1 LLIGSALSLLDL
13 VLKKGN
19 QPLSAGWGI
28 GAGCDRRDPG
38 VGVGTR
44 SSSLNAWSVRA
55 CRDITVSIAAANA
68 GAPPSRRTSSSQAT
82 LSPER
87 VQPVNRLDAALVGHL
102 DVDRVCLQAALL
114 FAICSQRP
122 RKGRYCELLVS
133 AGETAVTIEQKQP
146 RDSPSVPPT
155 LRAMMRVT
163 LMQPAVVLVSA
174 LLLAVP
180 LGAPFADPAVA
191 AAGTG
196 GGSGSKTPAVKQ
208 CDSAGRAGEL
218 QDVTS
223 LVRKHCH
230 TGTPAVK
237 PTQARDASPR
247 ARTSQRALTPAGR
260 PRPPRLPGSRGRRRP
275 WCFAHLRAD
284 IWAPLVADPLIGAHA
299 RGPLRRGATRRW
311 PGYWNMGR
319 PARCPRPIP
328 NRPHP
333 NQQSANTAG
342 ANPPDWSSHKPGT
355 VVRGSFT
362 CTGKSRA
369 SVMAGPR
376 GHPIPCGR
384 GSGRLFLPVLWPPG
398 VLPVSPDCWTANV
411 S

>member
-1 LLIGSALSLLDL
+1 VLPIVSVLSLLDL
-13 VLKKGN
+13 VLKEGN
-19 QPLSAGWGI
+19 QPLSAGI

-68 GAPPSRRTSSSQAT
+68 
-82 LSPER
+82 SPER
-87 VQPVNRLDAALVGHL
+87 VQPVNRLDAAFVGHL
-102 DVDRVCLQAALL
+102 DVGRVCLQAALL

-146 RDSPSVPPT
+146 RDSPSVPPR

-237 PTQARDASPR
+237 PT
-247 ARTSQRALTPAGR
+247 
-260 PRPPRLPGSRGRRRP
+260 
-275 WCFAHLRAD
+275 
-284 IWAPLVADPLIGAHA
+284 HA
-299 RGPLRRGATRRW
+299 TQNVVRSVKTA
-311 PGYWNMGR
+311 
-319 PARCPRPIP
+319 PARPGT
-328 NRPHP
+328 PHP
-333 NQQSANTAG
+333 
-342 ANPPDWSSHKPGT
+342 
-355 VVRGSFT
+355 
-362 CTGKSRA
+362 
-369 SVMAGPR
+369 
-376 GHPIPCGR
+376 GHGHH
-384 GSGRLFLPVLWPPG
+384 SGR
-398 VLPVSPDCWTANV
+398 
-411 S
+411 